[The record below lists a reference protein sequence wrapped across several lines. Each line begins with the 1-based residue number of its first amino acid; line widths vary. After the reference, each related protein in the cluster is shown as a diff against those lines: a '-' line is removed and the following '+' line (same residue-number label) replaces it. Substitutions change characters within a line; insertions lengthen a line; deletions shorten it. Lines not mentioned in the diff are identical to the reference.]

1 MSARLVIADDSSTI
15 LAMVELAV
23 RRDGYEPV
31 TAVDGIQALEVI
43 REHRPELVIIDAM
56 MPGASG
62 YEVCKALREDPDGPR
77 PYVIMLTAGGRDSDR
92 EKAAEAGVDEFMT
105 KPFSPSALR
114 ERVKEILGEP

>member
-23 RRDGYEPV
+23 RREGYEPV
-31 TAVDGIQALEVI
+31 TARDGLEALEVI
-43 REHRPELVIIDAM
+43 REHRPALVIIDAM
-56 MPGASG
+56 MPGATG
-62 YEVCKALREDPDGPR
+62 YEVCKSLRDDPDGPR

-92 EKAAEAGVDEFMT
+92 EKAEESGVDEFMT

-114 ERVKEILGEP
+114 ERVKEILGDP

>member
-23 RRDGYEPV
+23 RREGYEPV
-31 TAVDGIQALEVI
+31 TARDGLEALEVI

-56 MPGASG
+56 MPGATG
-62 YEVCKALREDPDGPR
+62 YEVCKSMRDDPDGPR

-92 EKAAEAGVDEFMT
+92 EKAEESGVDEFMT

-114 ERVKEILGEP
+114 ERVKDILGEP

>member
-1 MSARLVIADDSSTI
+1 MIADDSATI

-31 TAVDGIQALEVI
+31 TAADGLGALEAI

-62 YEVCKALREDPDGPR
+62 YEVCKALRDDPDGPR

-92 EKAAEAGVDEFMT
+92 EQAEESGVDEFMT
-105 KPFSPSALR
+105 KPFSPSGLR
-114 ERVKEILGEP
+114 ARVKEILGEP

>member
-1 MSARLVIADDSSTI
+1 MTARLVIADDSSTI
-15 LAMVELAV
+15 LAMVEFAV
-23 RRDGYEPV
+23 RRDGYEPA
-31 TAVDGIQALEVI
+31 TAADGLRALEVI

-62 YEVCKALREDPDGPR
+62 YEVCRTLRDDPDGPR

-92 EKAAEAGVDEFMT
+92 QQAEEAGVDEFMT

-114 ERVKEILGEP
+114 ARVKEILGEP

>member
-15 LAMVELAV
+15 LAMVVLAV

-31 TAVDGIQALEVI
+31 TAEDGLAALDVI

-56 MPGASG
+56 MPGATG
-62 YEVCKALREDPDGPR
+62 YEVCKALREDPDGPK
-77 PYVIMLTAGGRDSDR
+77 PHVIMLTAGGRESDR
-92 EKAAEAGVDEFMT
+92 ERADEAGVDEFMT

-114 ERVKEILGEP
+114 ARVRAILGEP

>member
-15 LAMVELAV
+15 LAMVELSV
-23 RRDGYEPV
+23 RREGYEPV
-31 TAVDGIQALEVI
+31 TARDGLEALEVI

-56 MPGASG
+56 MPGATG
-62 YEVCKALREDPDGPR
+62 YEVCKSLRDDPDGPR

-92 EKAAEAGVDEFMT
+92 EKAEESGVDEFMT

-114 ERVKEILGEP
+114 ERVKDILGEP

>member
-1 MSARLVIADDSSTI
+1 VSARLVIADDSSTI
-15 LAMVELAV
+15 LAMVEFAV

-31 TAVDGIQALEVI
+31 TAADGPGALEVI

-62 YEVCKALREDPDGPR
+62 YEVCQALQDDPDGPR
-77 PYVIMLTAGGRDSDR
+77 PYVIMLTAGGRDADR
-92 EKAAEAGVDEFMT
+92 EKAEEAGVDEFMT

-114 ERVKEILGEP
+114 ARVKEILGNP

>member
-15 LAMVELAV
+15 LAMVELSV
-23 RRDGYEPV
+23 RREGYEPV
-31 TAVDGIQALEVI
+31 TARDGLEALEVI

-62 YEVCKALREDPDGPR
+62 YEVCKSLRDDPDGPR

-92 EKAAEAGVDEFMT
+92 EKAEESGVDEFMT

-114 ERVKEILGEP
+114 ERVKDILGEP

>member
-23 RRDGYEPV
+23 RRDGYEPA
-31 TAVDGIQALEVI
+31 TAADGLEALEVI
-43 REHRPELVIIDAM
+43 REQRPELVIIDAV
-56 MPGASG
+56 MPGATG
-62 YEVCKALREDPDGPR
+62 YEVCKALRDDPDGPR

-92 EKAAEAGVDEFMT
+92 EKAEESGVDEFMT

>member
-62 YEVCKALREDPDGPR
+62 YEVCKALRDDPDGPR

-92 EKAAEAGVDEFMT
+92 EKAEESGVDEFMT

-114 ERVKEILGEP
+114 ERVKDILGEP

>member
-1 MSARLVIADDSSTI
+1 MSARLVIADDSTTI
-15 LAMVELAV
+15 LAMVELSV

-31 TAVDGIQALEVI
+31 TAVDGVEALAAI
-43 REHRPELVIIDAM
+43 REHRPELVIIDAV

-62 YEVCKALREDPDGPR
+62 YDVCKALRDDPDGPR

-92 EKAAEAGVDEFMT
+92 EKAEESGVDEFVT

-114 ERVKEILGEP
+114 ERVKEILREP